1 MKNDREFLEGIYKKA
16 EILEREKFKRRKTY
30 NNFIKYSS
38 VAAIFI
44 ILPLLLFNNQIFKSN
59 NIDLPIEPRIMNVID
74 PISNFNDAEYVL
86 IGTTKKIGKNNI
98 LISLDEIFYGD
109 LGEKEIH
116 LDTSNIMS
124 IKFKK
129 GERNLF
135 FLNKDDKY
143 YLTYGVDS
151 MFKEIENNVFE
162 DSYGNKY
169 DLEDIKNNIDRRQIN
184 EKNN

>member
-1 MKNDREFLEGIYKKA
+1 M
-16 EILEREKFKRRKTY
+16 
-30 NNFIKYSS
+30 
-38 VAAIFI
+38 
-44 ILPLLLFNNQIFKSN
+44 
-59 NIDLPIEPRIMNVID
+59 
-74 PISNFNDAEYVL
+74 
-86 IGTTKKIGKNNI
+86 
-98 LISLDEIFYGD
+98 ISLDEIFYGD
-109 LGEKEIH
+109 LGEKEIN

-151 MFKEIENNVFE
+151 IFKEVENNVFE
-162 DSYGNKY
+162 DSYGNEY
-169 DLEDIKNNIDRRQIN
+169 DIEDIKNNIDRRQIN